1 MVGEKYEDIED
12 VETVED
18 NSGDREDVEIVDE
31 NNEDIEDVEIVDP
44 VTTAYLTVRLAAV
57 SMMLGLPGTLGVA
70 VLVTGEDGVKGD
82 TSATCDRHD
91 GDL

>member
-1 MVGEKYEDIED
+1 M
-12 VETVED
+12 
-18 NSGDREDVEIVDE
+18 
-31 NNEDIEDVEIVDP
+31 EIVDP
-44 VTTAYLTVRLAAV
+44 LTAAYLTIRLTAV

-91 GDL
+91 GGL